1 MALVAPETLLL
12 GVVLLTLGGVVVIAR
27 ISGTQRSESDH
38 RFSDRRGSDEY
49 YFDPPNAGVGGTA
62 LIVSRQRTTFG
73 IGIGLT
79 CMVLLLLILAMTVGT
94 YREQRREA
102 CWAQMETAAQIR
114 GVQFDTSGRYD
125 QSYIEE
131 FYQSVSRLEEFAL
144 DKCGDL
150 S

>member
-1 MALVAPETLLL
+1 MAIVAPEMLLF
-12 GVVLLTLGGVVVIAR
+12 GVVLVTLGGVVVAAR
-27 ISGTQRSESDH
+27 LSRPQTSGSKLRVPI
-38 RFSDRRGSDEY
+38 RRGADEY
-49 YFDPPNAGVGGTA
+49 YFDPPSDGLGGTA

-79 CMVLLLLILAMTVGT
+79 CVVLLILILVMTVGT

-102 CWAQMETAAQIR
+102 CWAQMETTAQIR

-125 QSYIEE
+125 ESYVED
-131 FYQSVSRLEEFAL
+131 FYQSVSRLEDFGL